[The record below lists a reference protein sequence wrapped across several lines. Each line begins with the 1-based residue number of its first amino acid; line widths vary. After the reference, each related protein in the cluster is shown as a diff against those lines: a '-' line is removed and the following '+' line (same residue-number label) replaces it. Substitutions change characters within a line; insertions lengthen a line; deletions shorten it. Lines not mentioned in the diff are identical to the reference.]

1 MDRTESVCRVWWDE
15 DVQIAHADWQQG
27 AVCDLAAAQ
36 TVSAELV
43 ALGHGRVPV
52 LVDMR
57 GLAKFE
63 RAAREHFI
71 ADDEGARAV
80 ALLVGSAVSK
90 MIANFFI
97 GMKRLPVPIQMFT
110 DPVEAVDWLEK
121 QP

>member
-1 MDRTESVCRVWWDE
+1 MDRTESACRVWWDE
-15 DVQIAHADWQQG
+15 DLQIAHADWQQG

-36 TVSAELV
+36 AISAELM
-43 ALGHGRVPV
+43 ALGHGRIPV

-71 ADDEGARAV
+71 SDDEGARAV

-110 DPVEAVDWLEK
+110 DRVEAVDWLEQ